1 MIVVMMGFEVEAGP
15 CCAMAA
21 VAVPH
26 LNTLL
31 LALAYYSHGSSK
43 SEYRLTTQL
52 ILHIFCDSIM
62 L

>member
-15 CCAMAA
+15 CCVMAA

-31 LALAYYSHGSSK
+31 LALAYYSSSK